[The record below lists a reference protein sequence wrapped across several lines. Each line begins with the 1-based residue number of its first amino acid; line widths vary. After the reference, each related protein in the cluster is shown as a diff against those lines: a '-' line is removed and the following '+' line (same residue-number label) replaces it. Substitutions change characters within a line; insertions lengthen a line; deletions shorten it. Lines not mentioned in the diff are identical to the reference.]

1 MKKICSRILIVFI
14 LASVFMTS
22 FAAVS
27 YADSAYTT
35 EEYNVNVNVDESNSY
50 IITETITVHFPS
62 SQHGIFRYIPTDGV
76 KIDRVRV
83 EDCEYL
89 SLIHI

>member
-14 LASVFMTS
+14 LASVFMTG

-35 EEYNVNVNVDESNSY
+35 EEYNVNVNVDDPEVLLA
-50 IITETITVHFPS
+50 T
-62 SQHGIFRYIPTDGV
+62 
-76 KIDRVRV
+76 
-83 EDCEYL
+83 
-89 SLIHI
+89 